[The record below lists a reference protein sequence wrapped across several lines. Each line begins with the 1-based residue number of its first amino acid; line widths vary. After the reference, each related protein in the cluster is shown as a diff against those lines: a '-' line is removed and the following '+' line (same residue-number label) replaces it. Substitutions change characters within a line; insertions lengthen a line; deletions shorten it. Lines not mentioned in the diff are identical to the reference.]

1 MEERRLQIRV
11 GLLVLL
17 ALALLVGFVF
27 LLGDFSVG
35 KGFEVYAYFGHSG
48 DVASGAAVRIS
59 GIRVGKV
66 KEVAFLPSPKVDPKT
81 KRRKYIRLTLWIEER
96 ARDLLREDAEAFITA
111 RGVLGEKYVGI
122 APGSPTA
129 RRVEPGGEVPGTD
142 PPQVDLI
149 AARLFSFIE
158 DLSELIKRDGHLL
171 RRILQKG
178 GDVMEIVD
186 AILRENRGEVRTLLT
201 RASASMEKI
210 SGLLDDAR
218 PLVADARGLLRRFR
232 QEVDT
237 GRVGSILD
245 NVQRVTAL
253 ADREAPRILAKVGG
267 LADKASR
274 LADDGRAL
282 VGDLRG
288 VVGGEKG
295 KIGRIVDDVLAIGSR
310 ARKVVT
316 LVHGIVS
323 RIARGEG
330 SIGAFLKDDELY
342 DNVREM
348 LRDLKQH
355 PWKVLWK
362 D

>member
-1 MEERRLQIRV
+1 
-11 GLLVLL
+11 
-17 ALALLVGFVF
+17 
-27 LLGDFSVG
+27 
-35 KGFEVYAYFGHSG
+35 
-48 DVASGAAVRIS
+48 
-59 GIRVGKV
+59 
-66 KEVAFLPSPKVDPKT
+66 
-81 KRRKYIRLTLWIEER
+81 
-96 ARDLLREDAEAFITA
+96 
-111 RGVLGEKYVGI
+111 
-122 APGSPTA
+122 
-129 RRVEPGGEVPGTD
+129 
-142 PPQVDLI
+142 
-149 AARLFSFIE
+149 
-158 DLSELIKRDGHLL
+158 
-171 RRILQKG
+171 
-178 GDVMEIVD
+178 MEIVD

-218 PLVADARGLLRRFR
+218 PLVSDARGLLRRFR